1 MSKPFARAIAMMSLI
16 ATAMQSASPQL
27 AMSQIGDYRSRG
39 HGRGKYSGIKWGPV
53 PSGKYARSFN
63 GARECAR
70 RRRQMEAA
78 RHV

>member
-39 HGRGKYSGIKWGPV
+39 HGRGRYSGIKYGPS
-53 PSGKYARSFN
+53 PSGKYLPHQ

-70 RRRQMEAA
+70 RVRQMEAA